1 MVHENP
7 RALSAK
13 EVETLSRQSFTYLPV
28 GGTRGTSYPE
38 GFHHVRTDAQIGYG
52 EVAFRTASEVLMTW
66 RMHAGAGLRVAA
78 SSPRVHEGAVVLCR
92 LGPLRIPCRV
102 VWVLDEPDA
111 QGFGYGTLP
120 GHPEAGEEAFVV
132 SRRAGDVRLTVSAY
146 SRPGLLATRLA
157 GPVGRWGQ
165 RLMLGRYAAALRR
178 QT

>member
-1 MVHENP
+1 MEHENP
-7 RALSAK
+7 RVMSA
-13 EVETLSRQSFTYLPV
+13 EETETLSRQAFTYHPV
-28 GGTRGTSYPE
+28 GATRGTSYPE
-38 GFHHVRTDAQIGYG
+38 GFHHLRSEAQIGYG
-52 EVAFRTASEVLMTW
+52 EVAFRAASEALMTW

-78 SSPRVHEGAVVLCR
+78 SSPRVHEGAVVVCR

-102 VWVLDEPDA
+102 LWVVDEPDA

-132 SRRAGDVRLTVSAY
+132 SRRAGDVRLTVSSY

-157 GPVGRWGQ
+157 GPVGRWWQ